1 MPPSILLAD
10 ITEEELELEKLDDD
24 EEEAKEDLDRPELMS
39 MVPIPDI
46 ILLIMPSM
54 SKLHSVIP
62 PIPPIPPIDI
72 IPPGIGPPDDI
83 IVDDDEE
90 DDVDLKLEVVDPSG
104 D

>member
-1 MPPSILLAD
+1 M
-10 ITEEELELEKLDDD
+10 EEELELEKLDDE

-54 SKLHSVIP
+54 SKLGIP

-90 DDVDLKLEVVDPSG
+90 DDDDLKLEVVDPSG